1 MLPPGSAAAA
11 LGYNLALELPPPA
24 QTDGGDE
31 LWSSCFA
38 LPRQHAEATAAAAAD
53 ASAGHA
59 ETARRLLLCV
69 GQMLLRA
76 DDEAR
81 ALALSVELPDALGA
95 LAASRL
101 CAEDAPMSALVA
113 EVLSALGAAKGPGLL

>member
-11 LGYNLALELPPPA
+11 LWYNLALELPPPA

-38 LPRQHAEATAAAAAD
+38 LPRQHAEVTAAAAAA

-101 CAEDAPMSALVA
+101 CAEDARMSALVA
-113 EVLSALGAAKGPGLL
+113 EVLSALVVE